1 MAYCIAVDSLFGSR
15 QVFWTYKDRLSNQE
29 GSEPKVGF
37 PSLGNLTFE
46 QLESLE
52 MLATFGHEDYLYVE
66 TGRVRELW
74 DRNGARRATALAALR
89 YYHHTRVTVTVT
101 RLLRGSAHNWPSE
114 IW

>member
-1 MAYCIAVDSLFGSR
+1 MTIDLVRNKLFSYYHSMAYCIAVDSLFGSR
-15 QVFWTYKDRLSNQE
+15 QVFWTYKDRLSNKE

-74 DRNGARRATALAALR
+74 DRNGAGMVRQQSKRMLAL
-89 YYHHTRVTVTVT
+89 V
-101 RLLRGSAHNWPSE
+101 
-114 IW
+114 